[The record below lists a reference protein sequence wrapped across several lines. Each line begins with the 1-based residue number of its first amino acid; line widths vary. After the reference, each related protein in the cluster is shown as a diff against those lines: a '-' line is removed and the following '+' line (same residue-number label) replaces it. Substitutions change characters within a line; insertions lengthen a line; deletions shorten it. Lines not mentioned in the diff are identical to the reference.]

1 MELDLACRRV
11 AGTIRT
17 LAATRH
23 AVTFSQFLSKLV
35 RGMRSSFHT
44 TIDQG
49 FAIFHVERFIERKLT
64 DQEALHCWVLPKQGP
79 ATGLAFVP
87 SLAAGTRGVDTHR
100 RTARRRN
107 HGQRSRTLSYVLRV
121 SLFHCH
127 VRFGLAWP
135 LRLRCLLTCKGR

>member
-44 TIDQG
+44 EIDDRDQG

-64 DQEALHCWVLPKQGP
+64 DQEALHCWVCPRAGNW
-79 ATGLAFVP
+79 F
-87 SLAAGTRGVDTHR
+87 SLCPESRC
-100 RTARRRN
+100 RN
-107 HGQRSRTLSYVLRV
+107 SR
-121 SLFHCH
+121 C
-127 VRFGLAWP
+127 
-135 LRLRCLLTCKGR
+135 